1 MGNYER
7 NRHADPITIELILR
21 LKKNKLIERP

>member
-7 NRHADPITIELILR
+7 NRHADPITIELMLR
-21 LKKNKLIERP
+21 LKKK